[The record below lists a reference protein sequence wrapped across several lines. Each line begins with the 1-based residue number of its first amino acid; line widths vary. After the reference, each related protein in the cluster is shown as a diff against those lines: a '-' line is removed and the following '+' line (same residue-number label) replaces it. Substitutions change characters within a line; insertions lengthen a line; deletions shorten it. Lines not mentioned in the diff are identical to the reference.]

1 MEMAQYLDR
10 LLLRYSGTFDI
21 YKPYFIDGKEYPAY
35 GYFFSHLEKYL
46 LVREANLWASD
57 SYEHILFIT
66 ADKITEEH
74 VKEAQDVIQNYM
86 EPKLVRKGARVPEKD
101 HMYSFLT
108 VILLSQ
114 YPPDRNTLKSV
125 KRYSFDK
132 GYRFNLRGFST
143 GHMALVSMEDR
154 KITCNRA
161 AAKKVTPSPQV
172 KLAATIS
179 ANAAIA
185 SSSTSHAKTVKSTL
199 QRWPMFSSITSP
211 RDFP

>member
-1 MEMAQYLDR
+1 MLIINSPSALYRIIAVQRKKAQSYNHDIRGINMEMAQYLDR

-35 GYFFSHLEKYL
+35 GYFFSHLEKYV

-143 GHMALVSMEDR
+143 GHMALGQHGRSQDHMQPRSSEEG
-154 KITCNRA
+154 K
-161 AAKKVTPSPQV
+161 
-172 KLAATIS
+172 ATEGDI
-179 ANAAIA
+179 
-185 SSSTSHAKTVKSTL
+185 
-199 QRWPMFSSITSP
+199 
-211 RDFP
+211 

>member
-35 GYFFSHLEKYL
+35 GYFFSHLEKYV

-86 EPKLVRKGARVPEKD
+86 EPKLVRKGARVRRRIIC
-101 HMYSFLT
+101 T
-108 VILLSQ
+108 
-114 YPPDRNTLKSV
+114 
-125 KRYSFDK
+125 
-132 GYRFNLRGFST
+132 
-143 GHMALVSMEDR
+143 
-154 KITCNRA
+154 
-161 AAKKVTPSPQV
+161 
-172 KLAATIS
+172 
-179 ANAAIA
+179 A
-185 SSSTSHAKTVKSTL
+185 S
-199 QRWPMFSSITSP
+199 
-211 RDFP
+211 